1 MTAEPRGFLRGELDV
16 SLVSVISRGH
26 ENQRTGGECGHKRK
40 ANHGRRIRTGHR
52 LISPNRRL
60 VKMRPLRH
68 TVFLGQ

>member
-1 MTAEPRGFLRGELDV
+1 
-16 SLVSVISRGH
+16 VSVISRGH